1 MQRSDFSRVIDC
13 SVDPIQL
20 NTDVAGTFAVIGDMI
35 KLVNRDSEL
44 QQYNRYY
51 REPRGTSQKN

>member
-13 SVDPIQL
+13 IVEPIQL
-20 NTDVAGTFAVIGDMI
+20 YTDVAVTFAVIGDMI